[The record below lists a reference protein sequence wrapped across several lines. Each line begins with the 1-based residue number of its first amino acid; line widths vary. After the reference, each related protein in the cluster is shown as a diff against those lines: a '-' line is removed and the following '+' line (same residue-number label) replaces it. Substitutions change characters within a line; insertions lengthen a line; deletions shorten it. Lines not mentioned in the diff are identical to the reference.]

1 MPKRI
6 PILDLGRCVDC
17 DACLE
22 LCPQVFKRN
31 EAGYIEVAS
40 LELYPEACIE
50 EAINCCR
57 SDCISWEDHGE
68 EKD

>member
-1 MPKRI
+1 MTRAPV
-6 PILDLGRCVDC
+6 LDLSECVDC

-22 LCPQVFKRN
+22 LCPDVFKRN

-40 LELYPEACIE
+40 LSSYPEACIE

-57 SDCISWEDHGE
+57 SGCIRWEED
-68 EKD
+68 D